1 MSAHHDFL
9 DRQFGLR
16 GRTALITGG
25 SSGIGRAIAEALA
38 SAGARVVVLARRE
51 APLRTTV
58 DALRAS
64 GHQADWVSADLA
76 DREALHDAAERA
88 AGVFGEPDI
97 LVTAAGVNLRPPLDD
112 LTEAEW
118 DTTMSVNLD
127 APFLLGRRFG
137 PVMAGRGWG
146 RIIHLA
152 SQQSIRAFGNSG
164 AYGVSKAAVS
174 ALARSQAEAW
184 SRHGVAVNALA
195 PSFVR
200 TPLTRAVFDD
210 PARVRAMAGRTM
222 AGRNGEPADF
232 TGAAVF
238 LASDAARYV
247 TGQTLFVDGGF
258 SVT

>member
-38 SAGARVVVLARRE
+38 SAVARVVVLARRE

-127 APFLLGRRFG
+127 ARSCWVGASARRWRGAAGAGSFTSPRSNRFG
-137 PVMAGRGWG
+137 P
-146 RIIHLA
+146 
-152 SQQSIRAFGNSG
+152 
-164 AYGVSKAAVS
+164 S
-174 ALARSQAEAW
+174 ATA
-184 SRHGVAVNALA
+184 
-195 PSFVR
+195 VR
-200 TPLTRAVFDD
+200 TECRRRPSRRWRA
-210 PARVRAMAGRTM
+210 PRRRRSRATASPSTHWHRALSVRR
-222 AGRNGEPADF
+222 
-232 TGAAVF
+232 
-238 LASDAARYV
+238 
-247 TGQTLFVDGGF
+247 
-258 SVT
+258 